1 MQNQYKNS
9 FLLSQLPDN
18 TIHIRPSMIKI
29 KADSSSLGGKPFNSM
44 EVVTTRYDKVL
55 HLLDLLIAMM

>member
-1 MQNQYKNS
+1 M
-9 FLLSQLPDN
+9 SQLPDN

-29 KADSSSLGGKPFNSM
+29 KADSSSSGGQTFNSF
-44 EVVTTRYDKVL
+44 EVVTARYGKVL